1 MVSQKTRKTIIFF
14 IAAVWIINGLFCKV
28 LNLIPR
34 HEHIVSKI
42 ISRDHSQKLTIL
54 IGVLEILM
62 AIWILSGIKSK
73 LNTAL
78 QIVIVA
84 VMNILEFT
92 LVPDLLLWGKFNIVF
107 ALIFILI
114 LYFNNFY
121 MNTKTQKKPYVI
133 IS

>member
-1 MVSQKTRKTIIFF
+1 MTLQKTHKIIVFF
-14 IAAVWIINGLFCKV
+14 IATVWIINGLFCKV
-28 LNLIPR
+28 LNLVIR
-34 HEHIVSKI
+34 HEQIVSKI
-42 ISRDHSQKLTIL
+42 LGRDHSRKLTIL

-73 LNTAL
+73 LNTIS
-78 QIVIVA
+78 QIAIVA
-84 VMNILEFT
+84 VMNTLEFI

-114 LYFNNFY
+114 VYFNNFY
-121 MNTKTQKKPYVI
+121 INTKIQKKHYVI